1 MSTAILDP
9 AIPSQSATLPTTD
22 TTSSNND
29 VTAAKADKPRRFARY
44 YYLATA
50 VISLSSIVLTIFLA
64 IHYPTATVVPDPATA
79 SAAMIVGQVLSYF
92 TVLSNIMVSIVSL
105 MLFRN
110 PNRDGKVFRVL
121 HLDALLMISVTGLIF
136 GLILAAIT
144 HPVGIAA
151 ILANA
156 GLHYIVPPM
165 FVLGWAV
172 FGPRPTFSIKLI
184 AQALIIPI
192 AWVVYT
198 LIHGAIISWY
208 PYPFLNVMVLGYGT
222 VAMNI
227 VGIALLAVVLA
238 VIFLSIGSLIKRRR
252 HAAAIA
258 RPASA

>member
-9 AIPSQSATLPTTD
+9 AIPSQSTVVPDAQGA
-22 TTSSNND
+22 SSNNEVAGTED
-29 VTAAKADKPRRFARY
+29 RAPRRFARY

-50 VISLSSIVLTIFLA
+50 VISLSSIVLTIILA
-64 IHYPTATVVPDPATA
+64 IHYPTATVVPNPATA

-92 TVLSNIMVSIVSL
+92 TVLSNILVSIVSL

-110 PNRDGKVFRVL
+110 PDRTGKVFRVV

-156 GLHYIVPPM
+156 GLHYVVPPM
-165 FVLGWAV
+165 FVLGWAL

-222 VAMNI
+222 VALNI

-238 VIFLSIGSLIKRRR
+238 AIFLSVGSLIKRRR